1 MQQLKTFESF
11 SGGQTN
17 PANLDSTAIEGAM
30 VTGIADM
37 LGMQMMD
44 LNNLIQENPYL
55 RGLFGE
61 FSYKISK
68 PLIQT
73 LTEEGDI

>member
-1 MQQLKTFESF
+1 
-11 SGGQTN
+11 
-17 PANLDSTAIEGAM
+17 
-30 VTGIADM
+30 M

-55 RGLFGE
+55 RDLFGE